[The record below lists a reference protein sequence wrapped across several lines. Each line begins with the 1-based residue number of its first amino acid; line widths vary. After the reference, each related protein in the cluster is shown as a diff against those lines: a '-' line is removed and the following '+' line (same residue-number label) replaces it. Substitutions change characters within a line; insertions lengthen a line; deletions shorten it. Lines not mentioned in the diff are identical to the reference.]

1 MRSTQPS
8 PSVLAAPAKARA
20 AEPRVPK
27 PAGTKPAGTRRAPAK
42 AQPATREAVI
52 VAYARAPVGRAKKGS
67 LKDTRPEEFAAPVLK
82 ELLRRT
88 PGLTPEM
95 VDDVMVGCAMPEGE
109 QGMNIGRMITLLA
122 GFPVE
127 VTATTLNR
135 FCSSGSQT
143 IAWAADSIK
152 AGSNDIVIAGGVESM
167 SLVAMGGNKLI
178 ADPALID
185 AMPNS
190 YAAMGTTA
198 EVVARQFG
206 ISRGDQD
213 KLALQSHQRAAAAI
227 AAGKFKDEIVPLK
240 VRTCDN
246 GVWREF
252 VFDTDEGPR
261 ADTTLEALSKLKPV
275 FDPVGTVTAGNASQ
289 INDGAAFVVVMSE
302 ERAKAMGLEIQA
314 YVRAWS
320 VVGVPPD
327 IMGIG
332 PAKAVPKLLA
342 KTGLTLADIDLVE
355 INEAFASQSVYCMR
369 ELGLDPEKT
378 NVNGGA
384 IATGHPLGATGA
396 VLTCKLLGEMKRRDA
411 KRGIVTMCIGGG
423 MGFAYLLERK

>member
-1 MRSTQPS
+1 M
-8 PSVLAAPAKARA
+8 
-20 AEPRVPK
+20 
-27 PAGTKPAGTRRAPAK
+27 
-42 AQPATREAVI
+42 REAVI
-52 VAYARAPVGRAKKGS
+52 VSYARTPVGRAKKGS
-67 LKDTRPEEFAAPVLK
+67 LKDTRPEQFAAEVLK
-82 ELLRRT
+82 ELVKRT
-88 PGLTPEM
+88 PGLKPEM

-109 QGMNIGRMITLLA
+109 QGMNIARIISLLA

-127 VTATTLNR
+127 VPATTLNR

-143 IAWAADSIK
+143 IAWAADTIK
-152 AGSNDIVIAGGVESM
+152 SGSNEIVIAGGVESM

-178 ADPALID
+178 ADPATMEL
-185 AMPNS
+185 MPNA

-198 EVVARQFG
+198 EVVARQFN
-206 ISRGDQD
+206 ISREEQD
-213 KLALQSHQRAAAAI
+213 AYAVTSNQRAAAAI

-240 VRTCDN
+240 VRTMDN
-246 GVWREF
+246 GMWREF

-261 ADTTLEALSKLKPV
+261 ADTTLEGLAKLKPA
-275 FDPVGTVTAGNASQ
+275 FDPRGTVTAGNASQ
-289 INDGAAFVVVMSE
+289 INDGAGFVVVMSE
-302 ERAKAMGLEIQA
+302 EKAKAMGLPIQA

-320 VVGVPPD
+320 VAGVPPD

-342 KTGLTLADIDLVE
+342 KTGLKLADIDLIE
-355 INEAFASQSVYCMR
+355 INEAFASQSIYCCK

-396 VLTCKLLGEMKRRDA
+396 ILTCKLLGEMKRRNA

-423 MGFAYLLERK
+423 MGFAYLLERP